1 MKNLLLNYDREKV
14 FDKIVETDIFDYYA
28 KLLHEDD
35 FCTLQNDIAYF
46 ISTLETKI
54 VKE

>member
-1 MKNLLLNYDREKV
+1 MRNLLLNYDREEI
-14 FDKIVETDIFDYYA
+14 FDKIIETDIFDYYA
-28 KLLHEDD
+28 KRLHQDD

>member
-1 MKNLLLNYDREKV
+1 MKNLLLNYDREEI
-14 FDKIVETDIFDYYA
+14 FDKVVETEIFDYYMD
-28 KLLHEDD
+28 KLHMDD